1 VFIHKEISM
10 SGSNIINTGICV
22 PEGFKAAGVACGLKA
37 DGRLDLCVIAA
48 EQRCAAAATFT
59 TNAFRA
65 APVSVT
71 MDHLRK
77 DGYLQAV
84 VVNSGNANAWT
95 GARGMEDARAMAE
108 LVAGNTGV
116 DKRDVAVASTGA
128 IGIYLDMDSI
138 AGGIAEAASCLDR
151 GGSGDAARAIMT
163 TDTRP
168 KEVAWDHGS
177 FRIGGMAKGA
187 GMIKP
192 DMATMLA
199 FITTD
204 AAVTPEQ
211 LSGALRK
218 TVDMTFNRITIDGC
232 TSTNDM
238 VIALASG
245 ASGAEPEPEELEEA
259 LLQTCSAL
267 ARSIVEDG
275 EGATKLI
282 AVRVHEAA
290 DAQEAQRAAVTVAES
305 ALVKTAL
312 FGGDPN
318 WGRIVQALGQAVK
331 DLDPGKVKVRIGGV
345 TAAAGGEPAE
355 VDMGSLEDAV
365 AGREIGLDIFLGR
378 GGAALE
384 ILTCDYSYDY
394 VKINA
399 EYHS

>member
-1 VFIHKEISM
+1 M
-10 SGSNIINTGICV
+10 SDRTVHPGVCA

-37 DGRLDLCVIAA
+37 GGQLDLCVILA

-65 APVSVT
+65 APVKVT
-71 MDHLRK
+71 MEHLK
-77 DGYLQAV
+77 DGFLQAV

-95 GARGMEDARAMAE
+95 GEKGMEDARAMAG
-108 LVAGNTGV
+108 LVAEHTGV
-116 DKRDVAVASTGA
+116 DGRDVAVASTGV
-128 IGIYLDMDSI
+128 IGCYLDMDAISR
-138 AGGIAEAASCLDR
+138 GIAEAAGRLDED
-151 GGSGDAARAIMT
+151 GSGDAARAIMT

-168 KEVAWDHGS
+168 KEFARDHGS

-204 AAVTPEQ
+204 AVVAPEG
-211 LSGALRK
+211 LSRALRQA
-218 TVDMTFNRITIDGC
+218 VDKTFNRITIDGC

-238 VIALASG
+238 VLALASG
-245 ASGAEPEPEELEEA
+245 ASGTDPDAGELERA
-259 LLQTCSAL
+259 LFLLCSAL
-267 ARSIVEDG
+267 SRSIVEDG
-275 EGATKLI
+275 EGATKVI
-282 AVRVHEAA
+282 AVRVHEAV
-290 DAQEAQRAAVTVAES
+290 DAEEAERAAVAVAES

-331 DLDPGKVKVRIGGV
+331 DVDPGKVWVQIGGITV
-345 TAAAGGEPAE
+345 AAAGEPAE
-355 VDMGSLEDAV
+355 VDEGSLEAAV
-365 AGREIGLDIFLGR
+365 AAREIGLDIFMGR
-378 GGAALE
+378 GDAAVD